1 MPTRSDLSFQ
11 LNRVGRFF
19 RTLLG
24 NRRSALGLLLLI
36 VFIGLALGAPIW
48 APGNPNAAVSGS
60 LAQPEW
66 TTSFPDGFYLSK
78 NIVVVSDPEFTS
90 PAAVQPWALSTSTA
104 VSNVQMSYSPSIH
117 PSSTK
122 GSLQL
127 NYIGGGQAEANV
139 SRAFNF
145 PYHGPPRDFLVDVSV
160 LFSGES
166 TAATVNFRLFIAEG
180 GQVFNLL
187 QVKNENISG
196 AGTWD
201 RLQFSSEDSNVRN
214 ATGTTGNS
222 IPTAAIIFSAVDS
235 YSFGLDVTFGGPG
248 RVNIGSAQLFL
259 RGTAYGLLGTDNAGR
274 DLYSQNVY
282 GSQTS
287 LFVGLLAAGIG
298 IGLGLLIGLLAGF
311 LGRLVDELLMR
322 FTDMMLVIPALPL
335 LLVLIRVLGASII
348 NVIVIIG
355 FLGWMGFARV
365 IRSQVLTLKE
375 RPFIEAAR
383 AAGAGTT
390 RIITRHIFP
399 NIVSL
404 TYVNLALTVPAAI
417 LTESALAF
425 LGLSDPSVVSWGN
438 IYQNAESAQALRLVP
453 PPWWWL
459 LPPGINIALVSL
471 SFILVGFALDEIFNP
486 KLRRRT

>member
-1 MPTRSDLSFQ
+1 MPTRSDLNFQ
-11 LNRVGRFF
+11 LNRVGSFF
-19 RTLLG
+19 RSLLA

-36 VFIGLALGAPIW
+36 FFIVLALGAPIW
-48 APGNPNAAVSGS
+48 APGNPNGAVSGS

-66 TTSFPDGFYLSK
+66 TMSFPDGYYLSK
-78 NIVVVSDPEFTS
+78 NIVVVSDPDFTS
-90 PAAVQPWALSTSTA
+90 PAAVQPWALSTSTTLSS
-104 VSNVQMSYSPSIH
+104 VRMSYSPNIRA
-117 PSSTK
+117 PQTQ

-127 NYIGGGQAEANV
+127 NYLGAGPAEVNA
-139 SRAFNF
+139 SQTFQF
-145 PYHGPPRDFLVDVSV
+145 PYHGPPRDFLVDLSI
-160 LFSGES
+160 LFSGA
-166 TAATVNFRLFIAEG
+166 TATAPFHLKLFIAEG
-180 GQVFNLL
+180 NQIFTILDT
-187 QVKNENISG
+187 KNESVNGVWS
-196 AGTWD
+196 
-201 RLQFSSEDSNVRN
+201 RFQFSSEDRDVRN
-214 ATGTTGNS
+214 ATGTTESS

-235 YSFGLDVTFGGPG
+235 YRFGVDVTFNGPG
-248 RVNIGSAQLFL
+248 QVNIGGAQLFL
-259 RGTAYGLLGTDNAGR
+259 RGTAYGLLGTDNSGR

-282 GSQTS
+282 GSRIS
-287 LFVGLLAAGIG
+287 LYVGLLAAGIG
-298 IGLGLLIGLLAGF
+298 IGLGLVIGLMAGF

-335 LLVLIRVLGASII
+335 LLVLIRVLGASIV

-375 RPFIEAAR
+375 RPFIEAAK

-438 IYQNAESAQALRLVP
+438 IYQNAEQAQALRLVP

-459 LPPGINIALVSL
+459 IPPGVAIALVSL

-486 KLRRRT
+486 RLRRRR